1 MSNVSKKLEKY
12 TLEYCLKKLP
22 TVQHRTG
29 LGGLV
34 FLVEYLRERDDLP
47 SEEVPVAT
55 IADDKLVL
63 ELTPASLT
71 ALFDCLYEPLT
82 VTRTMKSKPN
92 GEFQEVRDDAG
103 NLIHYTYQA
112 ERPAGRWLFDQVRQN
127 AEGAIPQGLDPW
139 HRLWQDSLW
148 SIFRGIPATRKVY
161 EASSNRR
168 KIVTEFWKAFEKL
181 DQGKEVSLDIASTIY
196 VGAQAKNAEG
206 LKFSG
211 SPSEVLLL
219 HFAHATAQPYR
230 VVTLDS
236 QGKQNW
242 PGVIWVFLEPDNLQ
256 KFVPAFRRHLA
267 GKPVDDILFKTRSR
281 VTLPQEA
288 ALSLMIDRDLAL
300 SQKDMEPT
308 LVLRGALCTQLEKV
322 GNNINLLAAAYVPY
336 DQYLLRNYD
345 KIVREIT
352 SFPLRRL
359 VLKNLLEGNPPYRG
373 LAKLMSYLPMEN
385 TLALSGPGVAFSYD
399 SLKLLQQFDL
409 AAATDRNVFN

>member
-1 MSNVSKKLEKY
+1 M
-12 TLEYCLKKLP
+12 
-22 TVQHRTG
+22 
-29 LGGLV
+29 
-34 FLVEYLRERDDLP
+34 
-47 SEEVPVAT
+47 
-55 IADDKLVL
+55 
-63 ELTPASLT
+63 
-71 ALFDCLYEPLT
+71 
-82 VTRTMKSKPN
+82 
-92 GEFQEVRDDAG
+92 
-103 NLIHYTYQA
+103 
-112 ERPAGRWLFDQVRQN
+112 
-127 AEGAIPQGLDPW
+127 
-139 HRLWQDSLW
+139 
-148 SIFRGIPATRKVY
+148 
-161 EASSNRR
+161 
-168 KIVTEFWKAFEKL
+168 
-181 DQGKEVSLDIASTIY
+181 
-196 VGAQAKNAEG
+196 
-206 LKFSG
+206 
-211 SPSEVLLL
+211 
-219 HFAHATAQPYR
+219 
-230 VVTLDS
+230 TLDS